1 MRGLLL
7 TSVFAGALVITAAA
21 NVPLSFVLRHSGLA
35 QNGVQW
41 QQARGT
47 IWHGQVTGMYAHGD
61 AVGAVEGDFSFLR
74 IVKGQPGHLL
84 RWSGPYGHG
93 SALAG
98 VGANSLR
105 IRNGQAAITFD
116 VARISAVFPAQEVS
130 LRLSNVAMDMDQDG
144 CRTASGNVATDALA
158 SISAVYG
165 AKWPELTG
173 GLSCEQGK
181 LFISVE
187 GKASDGTQISAKTS
201 LEGGGQLELQNVP
214 DNQTNALLLA
224 GFTNEAGRYVY
235 TQKSPN
241 GETSQ

>member
-7 TSVFAGALVITAAA
+7 ASVFAGVLGITAAA

-35 QNGVQW
+35 QNGIQW

-47 IWHGQVTGMYAHGD
+47 IWYGQVTGIYAHGD

-74 IVKGQPGHLL
+74 MVKGQPGHLL
-84 RWSGPYGHG
+84 RWAGPYGHG
-93 SALAG
+93 NALAG
-98 VGANSLR
+98 VGVNSLR
-105 IRNGQAAITFD
+105 VRNGQAAITFD
-116 VARISAVFPAQEVS
+116 VARISSVFPAQDVY
-130 LRLSNVAMDMDQDG
+130 LRLSNVAIDMDKNG

-158 SISAVYG
+158 SIAAVYG
-165 AKWPELTG
+165 TKWPELTG

-214 DNQTNALLLA
+214 DDQTNALLLA

-235 TQKSPN
+235 MQKSPN

>member
-1 MRGLLL
+1 MRGFLLA
-7 TSVFAGALVITAAA
+7 SVFSGVLVIAAAA
-21 NVPLSFVLRHSGLA
+21 NVPLSFVMRHSGLA

-41 QQARGT
+41 QQALGT
-47 IWHGQVTGMYAHGD
+47 IWHGQMTGIYVQGD

-74 IVKGQPGHLL
+74 FIQGKPGHLL
-84 RWSGPYGHG
+84 RWSGPAGHG
-93 SALAG
+93 TALASI
-98 VGANSLR
+98 GANSLR
-105 IRNGQAAITFD
+105 IRNGQAAITFN
-116 VARISAVFPAQEVS
+116 VARISPAFPAQDVS
-130 LRLSNVAMDMDQDG
+130 LRLSNVAMDMDKNG

-173 GLSCEQGK
+173 VVSCERGE

-214 DNQTNALLLA
+214 ENQANALLLA

-235 TQKSPN
+235 MQKSPN